1 MSLQELHAQ
10 VIEYLEAGKFAEGI
24 EDFYTEDVRAQEN
37 GGTPSQGRDE
47 MAATERRFLQ
57 KVSAYHGIEVL
68 ATAIDDQGDGNGTV
82 FYEAIMRW
90 EQTDRGAVEVR
101 QTVVE
106 RWRNGK
112 IADIRFYGNFDPGP
126 LPE

>member
-1 MSLQELHAQ
+1 MTLQQQHDQL
-10 VIEYLEAGKFAEGI
+10 IEYLKAGKFAEAI
-24 EDFYTEDVRAQEN
+24 EDFYTEQVVAREM
-37 GGTPSQGRDE
+37 GGEPSQGRAE
-47 MAATERRFLQ
+47 IAANERRFLK
-57 KVSAYHGIEVL
+57 KVSAYHGIDVL
-68 ATAIDDQGDGNGTV
+68 ARVIDDQGDGNGTI

-90 EQTDRGAVEVR
+90 DQTDRGAVEVN

-106 RWRNGK
+106 RWRDGK